1 MQLAEELALAVLQKL
16 KSLPPRIAE
25 TFANSFAKG
34 IESLLV
40 QQDKQLAS
48 REEFPPTLL
57 ALLIE
62 ETPLQYRKGK
72 RRAMTGLE
80 VAEERERDAS
90 WQRRQDERA
99 AAALAAADTA
109 LEAQDKE
116 RQEE

>member
-1 MQLAEELALAVLQKL
+1 M
-16 KSLPPRIAE
+16 AE

-34 IESLLV
+34 TESLLV

-48 REEFPPTLL
+48 KKEFPPTLL
-57 ALLIE
+57 APLIK

-80 VAEERERDAS
+80 VAEEKERDAS
-90 WQRRQDERA
+90 QQRRRDERA

-109 LEAQDKE
+109 LKAREEERREEQDLAATAWVVDT
-116 RQEE
+116 QL